1 MAPPEAGDRPF
12 QITKPTQE
20 EVSSNKG
27 FSVLNEN
34 KLKEHVSNHIQ
45 ID

>member
-1 MAPPEAGDRPF
+1 MAPPGVGDRPF
-12 QITKPTQE
+12 QIPKPTKE
-20 EVSSNKG
+20 EVLSNKG

-34 KLKEHVSNHIQ
+34 KLREHVSNHIQ